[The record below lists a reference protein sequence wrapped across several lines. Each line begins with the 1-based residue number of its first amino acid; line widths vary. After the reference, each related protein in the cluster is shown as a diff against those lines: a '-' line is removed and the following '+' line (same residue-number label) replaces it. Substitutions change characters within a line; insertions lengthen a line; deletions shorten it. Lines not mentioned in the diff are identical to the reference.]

1 MFNLGPLRLDLINDG
16 LFELKNETFVKV
28 LGGENRTLRDRP
40 GVNPR
45 IRVGFNCL
53 LIRGLGHTVLVDPGT
68 GDKPLDSQVREYAME
83 YPRNF
88 FPALESLSVDF
99 RDVDTVILTHLHWDH
114 AGGATSVGYSGQIEP
129 TFPRAKYYVQ
139 KRELDAAREAI
150 LTQDDGY
157 LADDFEPL
165 VSAQVLEAIEA
176 DDFQVFPWL
185 SLHWTGGHSQGHQI
199 VVIGEPGQPRAIYFA
214 DLIPTTS
221 QIPFDSAMSYDVK
234 YDQLAASKKRFLNEA
249 VQGEYL
255 VMFVHAPRNRAGY
268 LSKDQDDKYRFRAVD
283 L

>member
-1 MFNLGPLRLDLINDG
+1 
-16 LFELKNETFVKV
+16 
-28 LGGENRTLRDRP
+28 
-40 GVNPR
+40 
-45 IRVGFNCL
+45 
-53 LIRGLGHTVLVDPGT
+53 
-68 GDKPLDSQVREYAME
+68 ME
-83 YPRNF
+83 YPRKLF
-88 FPALESLSVDF
+88 SSLDNLGVGL

-114 AGGATSVGYSGQIEP
+114 AGGSTSVGYSGQIES
-129 TFPRAKYYVQ
+129 TFTRAKYFVQ

-150 LTQDDGY
+150 LAQDDGY

-165 VSAQVLEAIEA
+165 MSAQALEVIDA

-199 VVIGEPGQPRAIYFA
+199 VVIGEPGQKRAIYFS
-214 DLIPTTS
+214 DLVPTTS

-234 YDQLAASKKRFLNEA
+234 YEQLAASKKRFLNEA

-268 LSKDQDDKYRFRAVD
+268 LSKNQDDTYKFRAVD
-283 L
+283 I